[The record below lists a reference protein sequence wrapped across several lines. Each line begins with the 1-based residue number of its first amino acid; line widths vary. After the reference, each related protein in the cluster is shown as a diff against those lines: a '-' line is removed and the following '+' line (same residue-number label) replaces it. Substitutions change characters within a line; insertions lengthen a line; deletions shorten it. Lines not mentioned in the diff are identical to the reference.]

1 MGGVSTVMEAETKH
15 PAARRRDVRVTA
27 ILVVGALWTLLH
39 VYVGQR
45 LLAQTAPAWRV
56 LGWVGIL
63 LLVLAPF
70 VALGAGRTE
79 RLPAKRGLE
88 VTGFTAMGLSSLLI
102 VFALAGDVL
111 HLRVW
116 LGAGGFSAAVVGGAV
131 AGLVIGLWRARR
143 PAMVRV
149 VDVPI
154 TGLPSDLEGFRIA
167 QLSDLHVGPTLKRDF
182 VERVVDTTNGLKP

>member
-1 MGGVSTVMEAETKH
+1 MGGVSTVMEAETRH
-15 PAARRRDVRVTA
+15 PTARRRDARATA
-27 ILVVGALWTLLH
+27 ILVVAALWTLLH

-45 LLAQTAPAWRV
+45 LLAQTSLAPAWRV

-88 VTGFTAMGLSSLLI
+88 VAGFTAMGLSSLLV

-111 HLRVW
+111 HVRAW
-116 LGAGGFSAAVVGGAV
+116 LGVGGSQLAVVGGATAV
-131 AGLVIGLWRARR
+131 LLIGLWRGGGPRAGRGGGAPDHGR
-143 PAMVRV
+143 APGGAG
-149 VDVPI
+149 VPI
-154 TGLPSDLEGFRIA
+154 LPAPRPP
-167 QLSDLHVGPTLKRDF
+167 VGPTPQPGF
-182 VERVVDTTNGLKP
+182 VRR

>member
-1 MGGVSTVMEAETKH
+1 MKTDTKH
-15 PAARRRDVRVTA
+15 RA
-27 ILVVGALWTLLH
+27 ILVIATLWSLLH

-45 LLAQTAPAWRV
+45 LLAQTSLAPVWRV

-88 VTGFTAMGLSSLLI
+88 VTGVTAMGLSSLLF

-111 HLRVW
+111 HVRAW
-116 LGAGGFSAAVVGGAV
+116 LGVAGFRLTVVGGAV
-131 AGLVIGLWRARR
+131 AVLLVGLWRARR
-143 PAMVRV
+143 PALVRI

-154 TGLPSDLEGFRIA
+154 ARLPSDLEGLRIA
-167 QLSDLHVGPTLKRDF
+167 Q
-182 VERVVDTTNGLKP
+182 

>member
-1 MGGVSTVMEAETKH
+1 MKT
-15 PAARRRDVRVTA
+15 DVRGTA
-27 ILVVGALWTLLH
+27 ILVIASLWSLLH

-45 LLAQTAPAWRV
+45 LLAQTSLAPAWRV

-70 VALGAGRTE
+70 VALVAGRTE

-88 VTGFTAMGLSSLLI
+88 VAGFTAMGLSSLLI

-111 HLRVW
+111 HVRAW
-116 LGAGGFSAAVVGGAV
+116 LGVGGSQLAVVGGAMV
-131 AGLVIGLWRARR
+131 VLLIGLWRARG
-143 PAMVRV
+143 PAAVGV

-154 TGLPSDLEGFRIA
+154 PGRPCGRGGLRSA
-167 QLSDLHVGPTLKRDF
+167 GPLT
-182 VERVVDTTNGLKP
+182 

>member
-1 MGGVSTVMEAETKH
+1 MGGVSTVKEAETKH
-15 PAARRRDVRVTA
+15 PAARRRDARGTA
-27 ILVVGALWTLLH
+27 ILVVAAVWTLLH

-45 LLAQTAPAWRV
+45 LLAQTALAPPWRG

-88 VTGFTAMGLSSLLI
+88 VAGFTAMGLSSLLI

-111 HLRVW
+111 HVRAW
-116 LGAGGFSAAVVGGAV
+116 LGVGGSQLAVVGGATAV
-131 AGLVIGLWRARR
+131 LLIGLWRAAR
-143 PAMVRV
+143 PGAGAVGGRSV
-149 VDVPI
+149 EGVP
-154 TGLPSDLEGFRIA
+154 PE
-167 QLSDLHVGPTLKRDF
+167 LS
-182 VERVVDTTNGLKP
+182 

>member
-1 MGGVSTVMEAETKH
+1 METETKNQ
-15 PAARRRDVRVTA
+15 PRSPRRGILTA
-27 ILVVGALWTLLH
+27 IVLVAGLWTLLH

-45 LLAQTAPAWRV
+45 LLAQTPLAPGWRL
-56 LGWVGIL
+56 LGWVGVL

-70 VALGAGRTE
+70 VALAAGRTE

-88 VTGFTAMGLSSLLI
+88 VAGFTAMGLSSLLI
-102 VFALAGDVL
+102 VFALAGDAL
-111 HLRVW
+111 HVRAW
-116 LGAGGFSAAVVGGAV
+116 LGVGRFPLAVVGGAV
-131 AGLVIGLWRARR
+131 AVLVMSLGVARR

-167 QLSDLHVGPTLKRDF
+167 QLSDLHVGPTLK
-182 VERVVDTTNGLKP
+182 